1 MHARGNVKACCIV
14 FVSSDFD
21 KMTVARRHWMQTLK
35 ELVEEMK
42 EANLV
47 FHFYQLKEYIK
58 KCEEFHHSVN
68 KYSEK
73 RVKLE
78 NDGYSAD
85 YYHDEENKTRKALRK
100 LRMAIYEQY
109 FRGCRDDQFKDKPDD
124 PGLEKDLLEKLH
136 SMHKGCRAARREL
149 VGNGEY
155 STENECPM
163 QKWPNRGDIDNDM
176 DNFRIRNFD
185 SLPKFHV
192 LLGCKSS
199 HILKSVAQ
207 HAKIFDTRCEMFYI
221 DNNDTEFGKFK
232 GRKPERH
239 EMRKANIEREGF
251 AFGSVVYSLFAN
263 HLAMVKHE
271 KRHPTIS
278 RSRFGSVCSS
288 SFAGGNISSS
298 IGTNS
303 LKGSSSDL
311 FTAETCGSL
320 DNGSCTSGSHLTAL
334 DSDQVNNQSKSE
346 SNLALNWTP
355 VEPTPEENSQENY
368 VAYRRPKIIKQNS
381 VDPKLLQLQPNLPAE
396 VPVILNNNKPKKG
409 NRASRSVERKPE
421 TKQSNIKTLKPC
433 NHVSQGKRLCH
444 TVGKKLSKISVSDKR
459 FAEKLHK
466 QPGDLRVLVC
476 CALIGQPVCLT
487 EEESGGNNEMLPSG
501 QLQQLLDFFVS
512 FLPNAA
518 DKNFFWLNENVDKGR
533 KAVYN
538 FFVDNSGKGKN
549 SQE

>member
-1 MHARGNVKACCIV
+1 
-14 FVSSDFD
+14 
-21 KMTVARRHWMQTLK
+21 MTVARRHWMQTLR

-73 RVKLE
+73 RTKLE
-78 NDGYSAD
+78 KDGYSAD
-85 YYHDEENKTRKALRK
+85 YYHDEENKTRIALRK

-109 FRGCRDDQFKDKPDD
+109 FCGYRDDQFKQEPDN

-149 VGNGEY
+149 VGNGESES
-155 STENECPM
+155 STETECPM
-163 QKWPNRGDIDNDM
+163 QKWPDRGDIDKDE

-185 SLPKFHV
+185 SLPKFDV

-199 HILKSVAQ
+199 HILNSVAQ
-207 HAKIFDTRCEMFYI
+207 HAKIFDTFCEMFYI

-232 GRKPERH
+232 GRKPEGH
-239 EMRKANIEREGF
+239 EMGKANIEREGF

-271 KRHPTIS
+271 KPTIS
-278 RSRFGSVCSS
+278 RSRFKSVCSS
-288 SFAGGNISSS
+288 SFKSGA
-298 IGTNS
+298 NS

-311 FTAETCGSL
+311 FTAG
-320 DNGSCTSGSHLTAL
+320 TSGSHLTAL
-334 DSDQVNNQSKSE
+334 DSDQVNNQSTSE
-346 SNLALNWTP
+346 FNLALSGTP
-355 VEPTPEENSQENY
+355 VEPTPEENGHENY
-368 VAYRRPKIIKQNS
+368 VAYRPQIIKQNS
-381 VDPKLLQLQPNLPAE
+381 VDPKLLQLQSNLPEE
-396 VPVILNNNKPKKG
+396 VSEIANNDNLNYKPKKG
-409 NRASRSVERKPE
+409 NQASSAERKPE
-421 TKQSNIKTLKPC
+421 TNQSNIRSLKPC

-444 TVGKKLSKISVSDKR
+444 TVGKKLSKLSVSDKS

-466 QPGDLRVLVC
+466 QPSDLRVLVC

-487 EEESGGNNEMLPSG
+487 EEEGGGNNEMLPSG

-518 DKNFFWLNENVDKGR
+518 DKNFFWLNKNVDKGR

-549 SQE
+549 S